1 MRIVDTSVC
10 ILSLR
15 TNRNILKI
23 LSLHPVKEMKAI
35 LRSNRALSTVVTS
48 LIILVVS
55 VLLAG
60 VVTMYAVNIT
70 STRTQQ
76 EQLKVPKRE
85 VWVYGNGTAFAALS
99 IDNVGGRDVVID
111 KIQVRGVEA
120 TWTTVYYLRRSTALS
135 TSLNCPNSTHAW
147 TGFTY
152 TESTTADFTAA
163 SVDLPLQ
170 SGDTFVVY
178 ITTPDSIGVNDIGQT
193 IGITVFTE
201 NAQYYVECNAKA
213 AESA

>member
-1 MRIVDTSVC
+1 MKR
-10 ILSLR
+10 L
-15 TNRNILKI
+15 TN
-23 LSLHPVKEMKAI
+23 SKA
-35 LRSNRALSTVVTS
+35 ALSNVVST

-76 EQLKVPKRE
+76 EALKVTKQA
-85 VWVYGNGTAFAALS
+85 VWVYGDGTAYAALA

-111 KIQVRGVEA
+111 KIQIRGVEA
-120 TWTTVYYLRRSTALS
+120 PWSSVYYIRLSSAIS
-135 TSLNCPNSTHAW
+135 TSLNCPNATPSW
-147 TGFTY
+147 TDFEY
-152 TESTTADFTAA
+152 TQGQTATFSNDTN
-163 SVDLPLQ
+163 DKPLA
-170 SGDTFVVY
+170 SGDTMILYVRN
-178 ITTPDSIGVNDIGQT
+178 PDSVTVSDIGVT

-201 NAQYYVECNAKA
+201 NAQYYVECNVKS

>member
-1 MRIVDTSVC
+1 MK
-10 ILSLR
+10 
-15 TNRNILKI
+15 NII
-23 LSLHPVKEMKAI
+23 
-35 LRSNRALSTVVTS
+35 RSGKALSNVVST

-60 VVTMYAVNIT
+60 VVTMYAINIT

-76 EQLKVPKRE
+76 ESLKLSKQE
-85 VWVYGNGTAFAALS
+85 IWVFGNGTAYAAAA

-120 TWTTVYYLRRSTALS
+120 DWAKTHYLRVQSALS
-135 TSLNCPNSTHAW
+135 TSLNCPNETINWENFAYTSGN
-147 TGFTY
+147 TGNFT
-152 TESTTADFTAA
+152 
-163 SVDLPLQ
+163 VDSYDKPLA
-170 SGDTFVVY
+170 SGDTIVIYVEN
-178 ITTPDSIGVNDIGQT
+178 PESISVSDIGIT

-201 NAQYYVECNAKA
+201 NAQYYVECNVKS